1 MSHSAFCLGLH
12 WMNEHEWSS
21 RNFFFFFFPEFLLL
35 SGGKKLKNVSK
46 LVAMWFT
53 IVKWREGISLQSG
66 QSGFSGSFLLS
77 WIWPSPEF
85 RMLGKTGSI
94 SLWFDFDT
102 EKRWGDDDYW
112 RLLTGMLSYLPLSIL
127 TCNHSQFKNTSSWG
141 CCTFLFLLPCTT
153 CFLLAWSPR
162 ILSFSSVSL
171 QTGFFPAVFGS
182 LDVVIPEL
190 LYTIQY
196 HCCLSHK
203 LCHLKKA

>member
-77 WIWPSPEF
+77 WIRPSPEF

-102 EKRWGDDDYW
+102 EKKWGDDDYW

-171 QTGFFPAVFGS
+171 QFLGVLMSWSQSCSAPSSTTAAFHTNFA
-182 LDVVIPEL
+182 I
-190 LYTIQY
+190 
-196 HCCLSHK
+196 
-203 LCHLKKA
+203 